1 MKIIDKG
8 SQICLA
14 QAEDVIIQLLA
25 IEADD
30 LNSQLQAITTITALS
45 SELKSSFAQ
54 RSIIWDQIIR
64 CLAKQSEKPSLMTL
78 LLSEL
83 KHGEEIISTSSHL
96 QKVLDKQY
104 CRSGEWSIQTLLS
117 NRMIDLEKYQAQLR
131 RDHKILHEEQRLLRT
146 LHQDQKKI
154 LSFLEKLQLG
164 LSEAQRLSSVSVV
177 KQRFI
182 EKRLLYT
189 IQVERDELYLQN
201 QITEQG
207 ILSLELMLNKNQT
220 LRCRVSQLVTLSL
233 ETLKVGTNI
242 RWLAEK

>member
-64 CLAKQSEKPSLMTL
+64 CLAKQSEKPSLLTL

-96 QKVLDKQY
+96 QKALDKQY
-104 CRSGEWSIQTLLS
+104 FRSSERSIQALL
-117 NRMIDLEKYQAQLR
+117 NIMIDLEKYHAQLS
-131 RDHKILHEEQRLLRT
+131 RDNIILHEEQRLLMN
-146 LHQDQKKI
+146 LYQDQKKT
-154 LSFLEKLQLG
+154 LCFVEKLQLG
-164 LSEAQRLSSVSVV
+164 LSETQTLSSVSIA
-177 KQRFI
+177 KRRFI
-182 EKRLLYT
+182 ENGLLYT

-220 LRCRVSQLVTLSL
+220 LLRRVSQVVTLSL
-233 ETLKVGTNI
+233 ETLKMGTNI
-242 RWLAEK
+242 LWLAEK